1 MDCKTTRSYR
11 DDFLDGRLDEAVRRA
26 VASHLR
32 HCPDCAQRFR
42 EDEALMRALRDL
54 PVPPAATDLLEGGL
68 ARAQERKRRNRR
80 LASFGGLAV
89 AASLVLAVAVGLLA
103 PGPGPEG
110 PTVVAV
116 TPGQTERVN
125 LVFNSPSRLE
135 GVTLSV
141 AVPEGVEIAGYP
153 GKRKLTWQTTLESGR
168 NLLRLPV
175 ILRGAG
181 GVLRADVQIDD
192 TRRSFDLQ
200 LRPRDPDR
208 SGLTPEPAA

>member
-1 MDCKTTRSYR
+1 MDCQTTRSYR
-11 DDFLDGRLDEAVRRA
+11 DDFLDGRLDEAARQA

-80 LASFGGLAV
+80 LVNFGGLAV

-103 PGPGPEG
+103 PGSAPEG

-141 AVPEGVEIAGYP
+141 AVPDGVEIAGYP